1 VEHVSIRSFMMSC
14 WIVVISLAWAIAVA
28 GQEKPSGDAELDQ
41 INAMIGQA
49 WQESDQFI
57 RAGGK
62 EGDPA
67 NPLRKWSAILWQY
80 REQHSGSPAA
90 ARATSESVHFLV
102 HSAQPDE
109 AIARAD
115 TVKIDDPAWKSL
127 IGVLLEASIAKGDY
141 VSFFGK
147 ANFLLEHSADREVK
161 VRAQFALARAYW
173 KKEELARSKAAFQ
186 KVIAEYPDTPYAKDA
201 EGNIH
206 EIEFLNIG
214 QPVPLFARKSSTGE
228 PISIA
233 DFKGKVVLLYFW
245 ASW

>member
-1 VEHVSIRSFMMSC
+1 VEHVIIRRFTITC
-14 WIVVISLAWAIAVA
+14 WIVVISLAWAVAVA
-28 GQEKPSGDAELDQ
+28 QEKPSGDAELDR
-41 INAMIGQA
+41 INGMIRQA

-67 NPLRKWSAILWQY
+67 NPLREWSATLWRY
-80 REQHSGSPAA
+80 REQHPRSPAE

-109 AIARAD
+109 AIAKAD
-115 TVKIDDPAWKSL
+115 TVKMDDLAWKYL

-141 VSFFGK
+141 GSLIGK
-147 ANFLLEHSADREVK
+147 ANFLLDHSADREVK
-161 VRAQFALARAYW
+161 VRAQFDLAQAYW
-173 KKEELARSKAAFQ
+173 KREELARSRAAFE

-206 EIEFLNIG
+206 EIEFLNVG
-214 QPVPLFARKSSTGE
+214 QPIPLFAWKSSTGE
-228 PISIA
+228 PVSIA
-233 DFKGKVVLLYFW
+233 DFKGRVVLLYFW